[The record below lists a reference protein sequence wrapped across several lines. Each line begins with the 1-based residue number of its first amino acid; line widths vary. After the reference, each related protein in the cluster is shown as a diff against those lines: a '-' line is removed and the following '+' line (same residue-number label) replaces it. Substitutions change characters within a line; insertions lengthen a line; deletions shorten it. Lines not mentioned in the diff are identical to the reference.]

1 MGSFSASAQI
11 NEVMRQVK
19 EKLQARSSSVMQMFH
34 SMDKVRR
41 ALAHSPS
48 RPIDSTSAPRTHAPR
63 AYPLPG
69 GTPIRPSVPVPLPV
83 PSHLRI
89 DPQDQSQQLS
99 RDEFAACLKEF
110 GIGESAAQFSER
122 ILAIPTHPKRGCLL
136 DACLTLPPPC

>member
-48 RPIDSTSAPRTHAPR
+48 RPIDSTSGPAHP
-63 AYPLPG
+63 
-69 GTPIRPSVPVPLPV
+69 
-83 PSHLRI
+83 
-89 DPQDQSQQLS
+89 
-99 RDEFAACLKEF
+99 
-110 GIGESAAQFSER
+110 ER
-122 ILAIPTHPKRGCLL
+122 
-136 DACLTLPPPC
+136 TLPEPILYTAARPFDPRSRCLCLSPPTSESIHRTRASSCRGTSLPPV